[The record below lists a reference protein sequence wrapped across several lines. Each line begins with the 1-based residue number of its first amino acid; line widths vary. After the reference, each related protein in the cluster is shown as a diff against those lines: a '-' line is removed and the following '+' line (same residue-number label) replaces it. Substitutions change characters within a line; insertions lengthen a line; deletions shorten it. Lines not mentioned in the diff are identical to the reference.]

1 MYYVIAEYPL
11 DQIDEVQKV
20 IEEVTE
26 SFGVAH
32 DSGAGFGIRDVSFY
46 TDDESEA
53 WEILSFLR
61 VSNPQPVND
70 AIEFYDW
77 ED

>member
-11 DQIDEVQKV
+11 EQMEAVQTVIDEVAD
-20 IEEVTE
+20 
-26 SFGVAH
+26 SFNVLY
-32 DSGAGFGIRDVSFY
+32 DSGAGFGIRDVAFY
-46 TDDESEA
+46 TEDESEA

-61 VSNPQPVND
+61 VSNPQPMND
-70 AIEFYDW
+70 AIEFYEW